1 MEVNTK
7 KTKEDIQ
14 KEFEE
19 LAKKREQMVQSL
31 TSINARLEQLKGK
44 FQLIESLEK
53 ETDKPKE
60 TK

>member
-19 LAKKREQMVQSL
+19 LAKRREQTVQSL

>member
-44 FQLIESLEK
+44 F
-53 ETDKPKE
+53 
-60 TK
+60 